1 MSLTLV
7 VPVSPAQTYTD
18 LHIIFKRI
26 KINITVLKFSKSSMI
41 DCVISSHAKAY
52 TTDCVVWATN
62 IYFKTRWKPVWYLG
76 RTHFLTCGPC
86 KNVLRGKSCVFLW
99 QSAETSSL
107 LTRALTLF
115 MGWPNHLP
123 KTLPQTPAFRE
134 LGFTIWMWRDPGMKS
149 IANTFQCSSNL
160 RPFQFCQ
167 PVAHIFNSKGLLLAW
182 SDE

>member
-123 KTLPQTPAFRE
+123 KTQPPNMFGLSFHIVYQTGGITFLHVNYWGA
-134 LGFTIWMWRDPGMKS
+134 TIS
-149 IANTFQCSSNL
+149 ALEQ
-160 RPFQFCQ
+160 Q
-167 PVAHIFNSKGLLLAW
+167 
-182 SDE
+182 